1 MTTTIKITSE
11 TRDRLR
17 GWADRRGVKTLDQA
31 LNACLDAAESHEQMQ
46 AVGAAM
52 ARMRRGDPDAW
63 AAYTRERDLWDS
75 ADDGLGAAG
84 DEYPEYN
91 R

>member
-17 GWADRRGVKTLDQA
+17 DWADRSGSKTLDQA

-46 AVGAAM
+46 AVRVAM
-52 ARMRRGDPDAW
+52 ARMRRDDPDAW

-75 ADDGLGAAG
+75 TDDRIGAAA